1 MTLLL
6 FDVFTMYV
14 TVCNGSALYSDLI
27 RMETTSDH
35 HKLSDMI
42 GLVRN
47 YH

>member
-6 FDVFTMYV
+6 FDVFTIYV
-14 TVCNGSALYSDLI
+14 VSVVQYHSDLI

-35 HKLSDMI
+35 HKRPDMI
-42 GLVRN
+42 GLVRK

>member
-1 MTLLL
+1 MTLVL
-6 FDVFTMYV
+6 FDVFITYV
-14 TVCNGSALYSDLI
+14 VSVVQHYSDLI

-35 HKLSDMI
+35 HKRPDMI